1 MTNQSFD
8 VVVVGGGVI
17 GAFVARELT
26 KFQLTVCVVEAREDV
41 GMGASGAN
49 SGIVHGGFDPVP
61 GSLKARFNVEG
72 CQMMRKVTSDLDV
85 PFEMIGSMVVA
96 HNMEEKEILK
106 KLLKQGKENG
116 AKGLQLLDSWE
127 LGGLE
132 PSLGSDLKAALLSS
146 ESGIVCPHELT
157 QGAMENAIHNG
168 AQLYLSSPVTSM
180 ERQEDGAF
188 AVKAGDHCLQARTV
202 VNAAGIYADKVYE
215 MAVECAVGDEIIEAH
230 QQSFKITPRSGEYM
244 LLDKSEGMTV
254 CHVIFRIPGEMSKGI
269 IVAPTVD
276 GPLLLGP
283 TLSPREDREDTS
295 TTAVGMQQVCEG
307 ARKLVPEVNLSA
319 VIKSYTGLRATTD
332 RADHDFIV
340 GRTPVKG
347 FYNAAGIESPGLTSS
362 PAIGQYLAETI
373 AADLEAKL
381 NPNFDPKRKHLR
393 FNELSFEDQQE
404 LVAKDPSYGR
414 IVCRCETITEGE
426 VRDAIRRPCGARS
439 VDGVKRR
446 TRTGMG
452 RCQGGFCS
460 SHVVRILAEELGIDP
475 TQVVKSTPGSYIL
488 TEKTKNQEGEQ
499 DA

>member
-1 MTNQSFD
+1 MTTGTYD

-17 GAFVARELT
+17 GAFIARELT
-26 KFQLTVCVVEAREDV
+26 KFKLSVCVLEAKSDV

-49 SGIVHGGFDPVP
+49 SGIVHGGFDPEP
-61 GSLKARFNVEG
+61 GTQKARFNVEG

-116 AKGLQLLDSWE
+116 VKSLQLLDSWE

-132 PSLGSDLKAALLSS
+132 PSLGSNLKGALLSS
-146 ESGIVCPHELT
+146 ESGIVCPYELT
-157 QGAMENAIHNG
+157 QAAMENAIHNG
-168 AQLYLSSPVTSM
+168 AELFLSSPVTSI
-180 ERQEDGAF
+180 ERQEDLTY
-188 AVKAGDHCLQARTV
+188 VVHAGEHHLQARAV
-202 VNAAGIYADKVYE
+202 VNAAGIYSDKVYE
-215 MAVECAVGDEIIEAH
+215 MGVEAAVGDEIIEAH
-230 QQSFKITPRSGEYM
+230 QESFHIVPRSGEYM

-254 CHVIFRIPGEMSKGI
+254 CHVVFRIPSEMSKGI
-269 IVAPTVD
+269 IVTPTVD
-276 GPLLLGP
+276 GNLLLGP
-283 TLSPREDREDTS
+283 SLNPRADREDTS
-295 TTAVGMQQVCEG
+295 TTISGMEQVKEG
-307 ARKLVPEVNLSA
+307 ARRLVPEINLPA
-319 VIKSYTGLRATTD
+319 VIKAYTGLRATTD

-340 GRTPVKG
+340 GRTPIKG

-362 PAIGQYLAETI
+362 PAIGQYLAEII

-381 NPNFDPKRKHLR
+381 NPDFDPKRKHLR
-393 FNELSFEDQQE
+393 FRDLSFEEQQE
-404 LVAKDPSYGR
+404 LVEKDPSYGR
-414 IVCRCETITEGE
+414 IICRCETITEGE

-460 SHVVRILAEELGIDP
+460 SHVVDILAEELGIDP
-475 TQVVKSTPGSYIL
+475 TEVVQSTPGSYIL
-488 TEKTKNQEGEQ
+488 TEQTKMKGEE
-499 DA
+499 

>member
-1 MTNQSFD
+1 MKNQTFD
-8 VVVVGGGVI
+8 VLVVGGGVV
-17 GAFVARELT
+17 GAFIARELT
-26 KFQLTVCVVEAREDV
+26 KFQLSVCVVEGQEDI
-41 GMGASGAN
+41 GMGASSAN

-106 KLLKQGKENG
+106 KLLKQGQENG
-116 AKGLQLLDSWE
+116 VKGLQLLDSWE

-132 PSLGSDLKAALLSS
+132 PSLGSSLKAALLSS
-146 ESGIVCPHELT
+146 ESGVICPHELT
-157 QGAMENAIHNG
+157 QAAMENAVHNG
-168 AQLYLSSPVTSM
+168 AQLFLSSPVTSIA
-180 ERQEDGAF
+180 RQEDGSF
-188 AVKAGDHCLQARTV
+188 TVQAGEHCLQTRVV
-202 VNAAGIYADKVYE
+202 VNAAGINADKIYE
-215 MAVECAVGDEIIEAH
+215 MGVECAVGDEIIEAH
-230 QQSFKITPRSGEYM
+230 QQSFKILPRSGEYM

-254 CHVIFRIPGEMSKGI
+254 CHVVFRIPGETSKGI
-269 IVAPTVD
+269 IVTPTVD
-276 GPLLLGP
+276 GNLLLGP
-283 TLSPREDREDTS
+283 SLSSRQDREDTS
-295 TTAVGMQQVCEG
+295 TTIAGMQQVREG
-307 ARKLVPEVNLSA
+307 AQKLVPEVNLSA

-340 GRTPVKG
+340 GRSPIKG

-362 PAIGQYLAETI
+362 PAIGQYLAGMI

-381 NPNFDPKRKHLR
+381 NSNFDPKRKHLR
-393 FNELSFEDQQE
+393 FRDLSFEDQQE

-460 SHVVRILAEELGIDP
+460 SHVVNILAEELGLDP
-475 TQVVKSTPGSYIL
+475 TQVVQSTPGSYIL
-488 TEKTKNQEGEQ
+488 TEKTKMKEGEQ
-499 DA
+499 NA